1 MYKVHCAPVRI
12 MKYVLQKAVDINKLE
27 VKSVCDVANGMQQ
40 QTKAVNSIYFY
51 MTEEHF

>member
-40 QTKAVNSIYFY
+40 QTKAVNSIYLY